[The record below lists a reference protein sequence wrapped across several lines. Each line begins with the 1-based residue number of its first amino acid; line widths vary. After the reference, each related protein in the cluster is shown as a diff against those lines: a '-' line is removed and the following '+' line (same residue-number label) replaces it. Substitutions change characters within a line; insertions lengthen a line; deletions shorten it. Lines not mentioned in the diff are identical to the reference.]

1 MNTISS
7 LDSNKSTGP
16 NSICTKILQLL
27 KNDISTQLSDIF
39 NVSFSTGVFPSILKI
54 AKVVHIHKKQSKLVY
69 SNYRPISL
77 LSNLEK
83 ILEKLMYSRIF
94 KFLND
99 SNSIYPLQFGF
110 RQKYSTTH
118 ALISLTE
125 DIRKNLDEGNIGCGI
140 FVDLQKA
147 HDTVEHDILLTK
159 LEHYGIHVVLQM
171 NGSDPTYYVSING
184 HESSLA
190 SDFYAV
196 QQGFVLRPLLFL
208 IHISGINDL
217 NQAIK
222 FCKFHHF
229 ADDSNLLHFNKSVA
243 KLNKLVNQDMKNLTV
258 IRYY

>member
-1 MNTISS
+1 M
-7 LDSNKSTGP
+7 
-16 NSICTKILQLL
+16 
-27 KNDISTQLSDIF
+27 F
-39 NVSFSTGVFPSILKI
+39 SFSTGVFPSILKI
-54 AKVVHIHKKQSKLVY
+54 AKVVPIHKKQSKLVY

-147 HDTVEHDILLTK
+147 FDTVEHDILLAK
-159 LEHYGIHVVLQM
+159 LEHYGIRGLANEWLRSYLSNRKQ
-171 NGSDPTYYVSING
+171 YVSGNG

-190 SDFYAV
+190 S
-196 QQGFVLRPLLFL
+196 FL
-208 IHISGINDL
+208 YG
-217 NQAIK
+217 
-222 FCKFHHF
+222 
-229 ADDSNLLHFNKSVA
+229 VP
-243 KLNKLVNQDMKNLTV
+243 
-258 IRYY
+258 